1 MGSPSLSGERRMVSA
16 SYFADIMHFDA
27 SHVGDISHVEVL
39 GQHIVVLNSFKA
51 AIGMLDKKSS
61 IYSDRPTL
69 TMAGELVG
77 WNGNPTFFPYGDS
90 LRWNRKNFHRVVGNR
105 TAMMAYDVHLV
116 EEIET
121 RRFLKRVL
129 AKPEELMEHV
139 RQYGYLSHIDPV
151 SNNL

>member
-1 MGSPSLSGERRMVSA
+1 MVSA
-16 SYFADIMHFDA
+16 SYFADTMHFDA

-77 WNGNPTFFPYGDS
+77 WNGVSFFLPYGDS
-90 LRWNRKNFHRVVGNR
+90 LRRNRKNFHRIIGNR
-105 TAMMAYDVHLV
+105 TAMMAYDVHFI

-121 RRFLKRVL
+121 RRFLRRVL
-129 AKPEELMEHV
+129 AKPGELMEHV
-139 RQYGYLSHIDPV
+139 RQYCYLSHIDSV
-151 SNNL
+151 LNNL